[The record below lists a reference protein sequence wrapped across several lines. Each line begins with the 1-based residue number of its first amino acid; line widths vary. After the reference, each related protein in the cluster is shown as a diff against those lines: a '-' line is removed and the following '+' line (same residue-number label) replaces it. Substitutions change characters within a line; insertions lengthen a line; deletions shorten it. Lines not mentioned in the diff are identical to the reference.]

1 MNISVR
7 PPARHD
13 DCEVAIVGAGPY
25 GLAVA
30 AHLRAAGV
38 AIRVFGRPLSFWREN
53 MPLGMTLRSP
63 WNATHI
69 ADPARRFTLDTYCSE
84 RGMPRPARLPRE
96 DFIAYGDWFQQRV
109 VPDLDRRD
117 VIRID
122 AADDGFTLL
131 LEDGRSVS
139 ARRVVMA
146 TGLLHQE
153 YIPPLFDGLPRA
165 LVSHTADHHRFDR
178 FRGRRVAVIGRGQS
192 ACESAVLLQ
201 EAGAEVELIC
211 RGEIV
216 WIGDPGKRS
225 AARRKLRALLGQ
237 ALIPPS
243 QVGVFPYSWLI
254 ELPGLVHVIPDRR
267 RAAITELCLRATAGV
282 HLRARLGD
290 TVVSEGRDIRAVRR
304 DGERVVLALDNGER
318 TFDHVLLATG
328 FRPDIA
334 KIDMLAPL
342 RPRIATIDG
351 SPRLAAGMESSLP
364 GLHFAGSSAVASFG
378 PLLRFIAGAGFAARS
393 IVRKVRGDRA
403 GRAGDMSAMGA
414 ATFDGVTRERV

>member
-1 MNISVR
+1 MNIPVR
-7 PPARHD
+7 PPVRHD

-30 AHLRAAGV
+30 AHLRAADV

-84 RGMPRPARLPRE
+84 RAMPRPARLPRE

-122 AADDGFTLL
+122 AAGDGYTLL
-131 LEDGRSVS
+131 LEDGHSVS

-165 LVSHTADHHRFDR
+165 LVSHTADHSRFDR

-290 TVVSEGRDIRAVRR
+290 TVVSEGRAIRAARR

-342 RPRIATIDG
+342 RPRIATIGG

-393 IVRKVRGDRA
+393 IVRKVRGARA
-403 GRAGDMSAMGA
+403 GRAGDMSGMGA
-414 ATFDGVTRERV
+414 ATFDDVARGRV

>member
-1 MNISVR
+1 MNMSVR
-7 PPARHD
+7 PPAVHD

-25 GLAVA
+25 GLATA
-30 AHLRAAGV
+30 AHLRAARV
-38 AIRVFGRPLSFWREN
+38 AVRAFGRPLSFWREN

-69 ADPARRFTLDTYCSE
+69 ADPDRRLTLDAYCE
-84 RGMPRPARLPRE
+84 DRAMPRPSPLPRE
-96 DFIAYGDWFQQRV
+96 DFIRYGDWFRERA

-122 AADDGFTLL
+122 AAGNGYALL
-131 LEDGRSVS
+131 LEDGHSVA
-139 ARRVVMA
+139 ARRVVIA

-153 YIPPLFDGLPRA
+153 YMPALFAGLPRA
-165 LVSHTADHHRFDR
+165 LVSHTVDHNRFDR

-192 ACESAVLLQ
+192 ACESAVLLH
-201 EAGAEVELIC
+201 EAGAQVELIS

-225 AARRKLRALLGQ
+225 AARRKLRALLGK

-254 ELPGLVHVIPDRR
+254 ELPGLVHRIPDRR
-267 RAAITELCLRATAGV
+267 RAAIAELCLRATAGV

-290 TVVSEGRDIRAVRR
+290 TVVSEGREIRAAWR
-304 DGERVVLALDNGER
+304 DGDRVVLALDNGER

-328 FRPDIA
+328 FRPDIE

-342 RPRIATIDG
+342 RPRIATIGG
-351 SPRLAAGMESSLP
+351 SPRLAAGLESSLP
-364 GLHFAGSSAVASFG
+364 GLHFVGSSAVASFG

-393 IVRKVRGDRA
+393 IARKVRGDRA
-403 GRAGDMSAMGA
+403 GRPGDLPGIGA
-414 ATFDGVTRERV
+414 ATSDTADRARV